1 MSEETPPELNL
12 TGEWETRLE
21 GRTVPER
28 VFEVAMALTAPTSV
42 MEIAERADCATAEV
56 RPHLEWLVERGLDS
70 AHRAHRQHVAGV

>member
-1 MSEETPPELNL
+1 
-12 TGEWETRLE
+12 
-21 GRTVPER
+21 
-28 VFEVAMALTAPTSV
+28 MALTAPTSV